1 MDHDVE
7 DIQTVWRPVLEKLAD
22 GANKRR
28 LASDGIGL
36 PRGLSCILHRLL
48 LERSFSHCWH
58 QTLDPASDHHKYFMD
73 TLKQP
78 RKIHLTM
85 NTTS

>member
-7 DIQTVWRPVLEKLAD
+7 DIRTVWRPVLEKLAD

-58 QTLDPASDHHKYFMD
+58 RTPDPASDYYKYSW
-73 TLKQP
+73 TLLSNLDRFTP
-78 RKIHLTM
+78 L
-85 NTTS
+85 